1 MKFKNEIALIEKTPA
16 SSAWD
21 KGVKLYA
28 LDLVRELQFDIS
40 EYERPSEVL
49 LNKALLN
56 GASDW
61 AQYSN
66 GGCGFIYNADIVDRL
81 CTPSEAKR
89 KKNGDLPPNRN
100 ETWLDCQA
108 RALYQASRLV
118 RCAFDDSYKTGW
130 LTLGIG

>member
-28 LDLVRELQFDIS
+28 LDLVRKLQFDIS
-40 EYERPSEVL
+40 EYERPSEAL

-61 AQYSN
+61 AEYSD
-66 GGCGFIYNADIVDRL
+66 GGNGFIYYADIVDRL
-81 CTPSEAKR
+81 CTPSMAKR

-118 RCAFDDSYKTGW
+118 RCAFDDSYKAGW
-130 LTLGIG
+130 LTLGIS

>member
-1 MKFKNEIALIEKTPA
+1 MKFKNEIALIEKKHA

-28 LDLVRELQFDIS
+28 LDLISELQFDIS
-40 EYERPSEVL
+40 EHERPSKLL

-56 GASDW
+56 GASNW

-66 GGCGFIYNADIVDRL
+66 DGHSFIYNEDIVDRL
-81 CTPSEAKR
+81 CTPSMAKR

-100 ETWLDCQA
+100 ETWLDFQA

-118 RCAFDDSYKTGW
+118 RCAFDDSYKAGW